1 MLISFL
7 QALIETMEVERIF
20 SADQI
25 QVHPELGQLLRE
37 YTKATIRANPD
48 DVLEFSWN
56 YFKKKV
62 AEQEKKNKKA
72 NGQSDDKSVNF
83 DEL

>member
-1 MLISFL
+1 
-7 QALIETMEVERIF
+7 MEVDRIF

-25 QVHPELGQLLRE
+25 KVHPELGQILRE
-37 YTKATIRANPD
+37 YTKAAIRSNPD
-48 DVLEFSWN
+48 DLLEFSWA

-62 AEQEKKNKKA
+62 DEQEKKAGKGKN
-72 NGQSDDKSVNF
+72 NGDDKSINF

>member
-1 MLISFL
+1 M
-7 QALIETMEVERIF
+7 ETERIF

-25 QVHPELGQLLRE
+25 KIHPELGQILRE
-37 YTKATIRANPD
+37 YTKSVIRANPD
-48 DVLEFSWN
+48 DLLDFSWN

-62 AEQEKKNKKA
+62 DEKEKKDKRNWK
-72 NGQSDDKSVNF
+72 GDDAQGVNF